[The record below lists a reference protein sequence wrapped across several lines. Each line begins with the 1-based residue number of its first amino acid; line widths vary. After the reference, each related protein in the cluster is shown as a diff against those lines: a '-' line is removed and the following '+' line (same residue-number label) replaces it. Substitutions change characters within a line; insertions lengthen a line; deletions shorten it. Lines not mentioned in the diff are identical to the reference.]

1 LLCRQPL
8 AGEKDLESYQ
18 RFAVEEKVLDMISQL
33 LDIPQARQPLALGD
47 GIEFENHANILSNNA
62 E

>member
-1 LLCRQPL
+1 LPARKIWK
-8 AGEKDLESYQ
+8 AIND
-18 RFAVEEKVLDMISQL
+18 AVEEKVLDMISQL